1 MNQELKNIIQEY
13 EGEIDVE
20 LIKAIFVSET
30 SNERYESSCDDLDNL
45 SALAWNLFESNN
57 QKFKKIFI
65 SNILLF
71 RSGWRLVY

>member
-13 EGEIDVE
+13 EGEIDAE

-45 SALAWNLFESNN
+45 SALAWNLSESNI
-57 QKFKKIFI
+57 QTFKKIFI
-65 SNILLF
+65 INI
-71 RSGWRLVY
+71 